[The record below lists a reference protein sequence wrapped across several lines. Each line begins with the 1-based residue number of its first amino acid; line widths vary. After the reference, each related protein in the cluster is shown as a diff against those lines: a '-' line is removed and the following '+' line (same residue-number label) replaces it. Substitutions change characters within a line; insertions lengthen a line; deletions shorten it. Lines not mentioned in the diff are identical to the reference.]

1 MKRSYRIAP
10 EGGGARPS
18 DAEIARY
25 MDATRLKYN
34 YVRAKE
40 LLHRKPIYKD
50 RRAFLV
56 ILIIVLLAWLLSEG
70 DRKPRSSNGAQ
81 QEQVEASE

>member
-1 MKRSYRIAP
+1 MKRYYRIAP
-10 EGGGARPS
+10 EGGGTRPS

-25 MDATRLKYN
+25 MDAARLKYN

-56 ILIIVLLAWLLSEG
+56 ILIIVLLAWLISETG
-70 DRKPRSSNGAQ
+70 HGPRSPERPN
-81 QEQVEASE
+81 QERVQE

>member
-10 EGGGARPS
+10 EGGGTQPS

-34 YVRAKE
+34 YARAKE

-56 ILIIVLLAWLLSEG
+56 ILIIVLLAWLLSETEHG
-70 DRKPRSSNGAQ
+70 LRSPERPK
-81 QEQVEASE
+81 QERVQE